1 MICAV
6 GVCGPEIW
14 KGDVVAREGQ
24 IDEVRDP
31 GVLAAVGGGVL
42 FADGGVGGA
51 EGMWD

>member
-1 MICAV
+1 MIAAV

-14 KGDVVAREGQ
+14 KGDVVSCEGQ
-24 IDEVRDP
+24 VDQFGDP

-51 EGMWD
+51 